1 MQRGITYAAIAGAMW
16 GFVFLAPALLPD
28 FNPLLLSS
36 GRYLLYGAVSAIILL
51 PMAKELLPRISRY
64 DWWML
69 IKLAFTGN
77 ILYYICLAFAVQL
90 AGVAT
95 ASLIIGVLP
104 VTITLMGRK
113 EADAIPLKRIILPLI
128 VVTAG
133 ILCIN
138 IETLLSSQAA
148 NNSVTERAL
157 GIACAFGALF
167 CWTHFAASNTRYL
180 KQSPFTS
187 SEWSSLWGAVTG
199 AISIILWIVA
209 MQIPEFKPAAQMPN
223 ERWIMFWCVNLGIAV
238 LSSWF
243 GNLMWNAATR
253 RLPTS
258 LGGQLIVFE
267 TLCALLYGFI
277 YQQRLPSVMEAIAI
291 ILLVCGVLWTVRCH
305 Q

>member
-1 MQRGITYAAIAGAMW
+1 MRRGIIYAAIAGAMW
-16 GFVFLAPALLPD
+16 GFVFLAPALLPE
-28 FNPLLLSS
+28 FNPLFLSS
-36 GRYLLYGAVSAIILL
+36 GRYILYGAVSTIILL
-51 PMAKELLPRISRY
+51 PIAKQLLPRVNRH

-69 IKLAFTGN
+69 VKLAFTGN
-77 ILYYICLAFAVQL
+77 ILYYIFLAFSVQL

-113 EADAIPLKRIILPLI
+113 EADAIALKRIILPLA

-138 IETLLSSQAA
+138 IETLLSSHAA

-157 GIACAFGALF
+157 GIVCAFGALF

-199 AISIILWIVA
+199 GISIILWLIA
-209 MQIPEFKPAAQMPN
+209 MQITEFKPADDISN
-223 ERWIMFWCVNLGIAV
+223 ERWLIFWSVNLGIAL

-253 RLPTS
+253 RLPIT

-277 YQQRLPSVMEAIAI
+277 YQQRLPSTMEVIAI
-291 ILLVCGVLWTVRCH
+291 ILLICGVLWTVRRH